1 MTSIKRNLEGES
13 MVRVEPSARER
24 RRAEEAL
31 HASEERYRRLLELA
45 SDAIVLH
52 SDGELV
58 LANEAAARLFGASG
72 PELLLGKPIGD
83 FVAAKDRSAIQ
94 KGSRK
99 LAVSSGSTPFVRR
112 KLIRVDGTRFDVE
125 VAASPCSYDDKPA
138 VQLVVRNVAE
148 RKQVEHHL
156 SYLAQYDLLTRLPN
170 RTQFRDRLGG
180 ALARANRNERLAAVV
195 FLDLDH
201 FQQVNMSLGH
211 EAGDLVL
218 KQVAERLTHSTRK
231 TDTVARLGGD
241 EFSLI
246 LEGLTEKQGAEV
258 VAKRV
263 LEALSRPLAIDGK
276 DAQVTAST
284 GISIYTLDAD
294 NLDRLWRNADVAM
307 WYAKDC
313 GRNNYQFYS
322 PEIEALSRRDELRR
336 TEMEQRLA
344 RLTARER
351 EVLDLLVAGKAN
363 KMIAYLLGTSPRTIE
378 NQRASIM
385 DKMLADSLP
394 ELVRMVLD
402 LHG

>member
-112 KLIRVDGTRFDVE
+112 KLIRVDGTRFDAE

-201 FQQVNMSLGH
+201 FQQVDNYDPCDPWAASPV
-211 EAGDLVL
+211 VL
-218 KQVAERLTHSTRK
+218 SIRLQRRIHNTAPVLRCRRLIESGTLETCKGYRAKADPTRRR
-231 TDTVARLGGD
+231 TFPASNPGRTLC
-241 EFSLI
+241 FSLAAPDHC
-246 LEGLTEKQGAEV
+246 K
-258 VAKRV
+258 
-263 LEALSRPLAIDGK
+263 
-276 DAQVTAST
+276 
-284 GISIYTLDAD
+284 
-294 NLDRLWRNADVAM
+294 
-307 WYAKDC
+307 
-313 GRNNYQFYS
+313 
-322 PEIEALSRRDELRR
+322 
-336 TEMEQRLA
+336 
-344 RLTARER
+344 
-351 EVLDLLVAGKAN
+351 LLV
-363 KMIAYLLGTSPRTIE
+363 TSTP
-378 NQRASIM
+378 
-385 DKMLADSLP
+385 
-394 ELVRMVLD
+394 
-402 LHG
+402 

>member
-1 MTSIKRNLEGES
+1 MSSSKRNLEDDS
-13 MVRVEPSARER
+13 MVRVEPPPLER

-52 SDGELV
+52 SGGHLV
-58 LANEAAARLFGASG
+58 LANEAAARLFGAAG
-72 PELLLGKPIGD
+72 PEQLLGKPIGD
-83 FVAAKDRSAIQ
+83 FVAAKDRSAVQ

-99 LAVSSGSTPFVRR
+99 LAVPGGSAPFVKR
-112 KLIRVDGTRFDVE
+112 KLIRIDGTRFDAD
-125 VAASPCSYDDKPA
+125 VAASPCSYDGKPA

-148 RKQVEHHL
+148 HKEIDQHL
-156 SYLAQYDLLTRLPN
+156 SYLAQYDLLTQLPN
-170 RTQFRDRLGG
+170 RTQFRDRLDG
-180 ALARANRNERLAAVV
+180 ALARASRNGRLAAVV

-201 FQQVNMSLGH
+201 FQRMNMSLGH
-211 EAGDLVL
+211 GAGDLVL

-263 LEALSRPLAIDGK
+263 IEALSRPLAIDG
-276 DAQVTAST
+276 QEIGVTAST
-284 GISIYTLDAD
+284 GISLYTLDAD

-322 PEIEALSRRDELRR
+322 PDIEALSRRDELRR
-336 TEMEQRLA
+336 AEMEQKLA

-378 NQRASIM
+378 NHRAKIM
-385 DKMLADSLP
+385 DKMQVDSLP

-402 LHG
+402 LRG